1 MKVTIKD
8 VAKEANVAVSTVS
21 RVLSNSNRISAQ
33 TKLKVWEVIKR
44 LDYTPNQMAR
54 SLATQRTNILAV
66 ILPPWVNGSLS
77 NIFFMHVFRGISSC
91 AKDRGYF
98 IMYAFKEED
107 DDNWMSKFVQ
117 SNFVEGI
124 LLFHEEEEYEDIEF
138 LKSIEFPFVSVGLP
152 KNIEDYLRIE
162 DYQDKDIHEANG
174 RYLGSYSTKIMI
186 DRLENNDK
194 KNYYIINTKFI
205 ENEPI
210 LEKMKGMFLYNRYQK
225 E

>member
-21 RVLSNSNRISAQ
+21 RVLSNSGRISAQ

-77 NIFFMHVFRGISSC
+77 NIFFMQVFRGISSC
-91 AKDRGYF
+91 ANDRGYF
-98 IMYAFKEED
+98 IMYAFKED

-124 LLFHEEEEYEDIEF
+124 LLFHEEEECKDIEF

-152 KNIEDYLRIE
+152 GNIENLLRL
-162 DYQDKDIHEANG
+162 DNDQDKDIHEANG

-186 DRLENNDK
+186 DKLENNDK

-210 LEKMKGMFLYNRYQK
+210 LEKMKGMFLYNRYK
-225 E
+225 TE